1 MFKTSL
7 YLRAQLYVQNL
18 LLNWLLIE
26 DFCLR
31 ILFFLICDN
40 NESKMG
46 YVGGV
51 KKARKSADGA

>member
-18 LLNWLLIE
+18 LLNLLLIE
-26 DFCLR
+26 DLCLW

-46 YVGGV
+46 YMGGV